1 MIDGTIT
8 LVAQAFRDGGPF
20 MYPILATSV
29 FAAAIII
36 ERIYFLTF
44 RFGIDDRAF
53 LTKIQELV
61 GAGDAEGARNLCNNT
76 PVPKIVLAAL
86 QCEGCTVREVQN
98 AVDEAAMEVL
108 PLVERRVHYLAMA
121 ANVATLLGLLGTIV
135 GLMQSFNAVAGA
147 EAAQKG
153 AILAKG
159 IAIALNTTAY
169 GLTVAIPCLFF
180 YAFIQARSNKLVEQV
195 DRVAVKMVNMVSS
208 RGSAV

>member
-1 MIDGTIT
+1 
-8 LVAQAFRDGGPF
+8 

-36 ERIYFLTF
+36 ERIYFLAIK
-44 RFGIDDRAF
+44 FGINDRAF
-53 LTKIQELV
+53 LNKIQEFV
-61 GAGDAEGARNLCNNT
+61 RKGDPDGARNLCNNT
-76 PVPKIVLAAL
+76 PIPKIVRAAL
-86 QCEGCTVREVQN
+86 ECEGCSVRDVQD

-121 ANVATLLGLLGTIV
+121 ANVATLLGLLGTII

-153 AILAKG
+153 AVLAKG

-180 YAFIQARSNKLVEQV
+180 YAFIQSRANNLVEQI

>member
-1 MIDGTIT
+1 MALI
-8 LVAQAFRDGGPF
+8 AQAFRDGGPF

-36 ERIYFLTF
+36 ERIYFLAI

-53 LTKIQELV
+53 LNKIQDLV
-61 GAGDAEGARNLCNNT
+61 HKGDPDGARNLCDNT
-76 PVPKIVLAAL
+76 PIPKIVRAAL
-86 QCEGCTVREVQN
+86 ECEGCSVREVQN
-98 AVDEAAMEVL
+98 AVDEAAMDVL

-121 ANVATLLGLLGTIV
+121 ANVATLLGLLGTII

-180 YAFIQARSNKLVEQV
+180 YAFIQSRSNNLVEQI

>member
-1 MIDGTIT
+1 MALI
-8 LVAQAFRDGGPF
+8 AQAFRDGGPF

-36 ERIYFLTF
+36 ERIYFLAI

-53 LTKIQELV
+53 LRKIQELV
-61 GAGDAEGARNLCNNT
+61 RKGDPEGASDLCNNT
-76 PVPKIVLAAL
+76 PIPKIVRAAL
-86 QCEGCTVREVQN
+86 DCEGCSVREVQN

-153 AILAKG
+153 AVLAKG

-180 YAFIQARSNKLVEQV
+180 YAFIQSRSNNLVEQI

>member
-1 MIDGTIT
+1 MVLI
-8 LVAQAFRDGGPF
+8 AQAFRDGGPF
-20 MYPILATSV
+20 MYPILATSI

-36 ERIYFLTF
+36 ERVYFLAI

-53 LTKIQELV
+53 LKKIQELV
-61 GAGDAEGARNLCNNT
+61 GKGDPEGARNLCNNT
-76 PVPKIVLAAL
+76 PIPKIVRAAL
-86 QCEGCTVREVQN
+86 ECEGCSVREVQN
-98 AVDEAAMEVL
+98 SVDEAAMEVL

-153 AILAKG
+153 AVLAKG

-180 YAFIQARSNKLVEQV
+180 YAFIQSRANTLVEQI

-208 RGSAV
+208 RESAV

>member
-1 MIDGTIT
+1 MALI
-8 LVAQAFRDGGPF
+8 AQAFRDGGPF

-36 ERIYFLTF
+36 ERIYFLAI

-53 LTKIQELV
+53 LNKIQELV
-61 GAGDAEGARNLCNNT
+61 RKGDPEGARNLCNNT
-76 PVPKIVLAAL
+76 PIPKIARAAL
-86 QCEGCTVREVQN
+86 ECEGCSVREVQN

-121 ANVATLLGLLGTIV
+121 ANVATLLGLLGTII

-147 EAAQKG
+147 EAAHKG

-180 YAFIQARSNKLVEQV
+180 YAFIQSRSNNLVEQI

>member
-1 MIDGTIT
+1 MALI
-8 LVAQAFRDGGPF
+8 AQAFRDGGPF
-20 MYPILATSV
+20 MYPILAISV
-29 FAAAIII
+29 FAAAIVF
-36 ERIYFLTF
+36 ERIYFLAI

-53 LTKIQELV
+53 LSKIQELV
-61 GAGDAEGARNLCNNT
+61 EKGDTDGALNLCNNT
-76 PVPKIVLAAL
+76 PVPKIVRAAL
-86 QCEGCTVREVQN
+86 ECEGCSAREVQN

-121 ANVATLLGLLGTIV
+121 ANVATLLGLLGTII

-180 YAFIQARSNKLVEQV
+180 YAFIQSRANNLVEQI

-208 RGSAV
+208 RDSAV

>member
-1 MIDGTIT
+1 MVLI
-8 LVAQAFRDGGPF
+8 AQAFRDGGPF

-36 ERIYFLTF
+36 ERVYFLAI

-53 LTKIQELV
+53 VSKIQELV
-61 GAGDAEGARNLCNNT
+61 RKGDPEGARNLCNNT
-76 PVPKIVLAAL
+76 PIPKIVRAAL
-86 QCEGCTVREVQN
+86 ECEGCSVRDVQN

-153 AILAKG
+153 AVLAKG

-180 YAFIQARSNKLVEQV
+180 YAFIQSRANTLVEQI